1 VTTRPNLRL
10 AQGQATEVANDVVV
24 RGPYAYTLCGW
35 HTRSDIPLTVL
46 TSTYGDEL
54 VDIVIQ
60 IAPGCSPIRKNGRRL
75 ILEHSR
81 ECSFIGIEDVADFEV
96 RRGREVNVW
105 PAPSAAQKDIE
116 IFLFGPVW
124 ATLCHQQG
132 LLPLHASA
140 ILVNGHIVA
149 FAGNSGAGKSTIAAL
164 LGAFGYEL
172 VTDDILPISFDRNS
186 IPGAWPYLRRLK
198 LKEDSINRLALT
210 SIELVSE
217 TLDKQKYFARPTY
230 SADDRWSRLDR
241 IYVLENSLT
250 DSGSP
255 IEQITGADAVR
266 SLIDQTYHFNFV
278 VGSGR
283 FNDHLA
289 LCARLASKVD
299 VYAVRIPPSDET
311 RKNLGY
317 LLREHMEVR

>member
-1 VTTRPNLRL
+1 MR
-10 AQGQATEVANDVVV
+10 NDFNPSQEIGFCT

-35 HTRSDIPLTVL
+35 HTRSDIPLTCVQ
-46 TSTYGDEL
+46 TSNYGDES

-60 IAPGCSPIRKNGRRL
+60 IAPGYSPIRKNGRRL
-75 ILEHSR
+75 TFEHSL
-81 ECSFIGIEDVADFEV
+81 ECSLIGIEGVADFEV
-96 RRGREVNVW
+96 RRGREINVW
-105 PAPSAAQKDIE
+105 PATSAAQKDIE
-116 IFLFGPVW
+116 IFLCGPVW

-164 LGAFGYEL
+164 LGSFGYKL

-217 TLDKQKYFARPTY
+217 TLDNEKYFARPTY
-230 SADDRWSRLDR
+230 SADDRWHRLDR
-241 IYVLENSLT
+241 IYVLENSQT
-250 DSGSP
+250 VSGSA

-278 VGSGR
+278 LGSGR

-289 LCARLASKVD
+289 LCAQLASKVD

-311 RKNLGY
+311 RKNLGF
-317 LLREHMEVR
+317 LLREHIEVR